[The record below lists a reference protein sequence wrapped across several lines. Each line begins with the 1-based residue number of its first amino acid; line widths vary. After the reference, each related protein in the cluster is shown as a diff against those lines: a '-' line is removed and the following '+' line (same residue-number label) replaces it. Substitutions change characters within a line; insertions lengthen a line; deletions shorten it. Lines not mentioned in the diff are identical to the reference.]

1 MNSNLDR
8 NYQNNQEGSML
19 IALMIFIVVGIS
31 VATTATMIVIDA
43 TVGVSQQ
50 QAGNAAIDVAESGAE
65 IAILSLLRD
74 PAYTGEVLSIGEGTA
89 TVSIEGENPYT
100 LHVVG
105 EIYASSRSLE
115 VVVAREEGSWLVQ
128 EWYEVE

>member
-1 MNSNLDR
+1 
-8 NYQNNQEGSML
+8 ML